1 MTPAAP
7 HTYVVSKEPSA
18 SEGFTKEP
26 VIGFVYEYGKDKPP
40 VVVTLQGERRLLS
53 ESGVMFPCGMV
64 SDPMHGLDF
73 ESAEAWLESNV
84 TVTPDEYAAQPAKK
98 PASSDDGEITG
109 DEESPYDI
117 EWLPESKA
125 FKNNSFWHYDDGTYE
140 FVMQLPGGEAPPKA
154 TEKVSKIKRDDFMRL
169 KKDLDALD
177 VEDVKNPSV
186 LPDQDPEDE
195 DQDEDDDD
203 DGGLI

>member
-26 VIGFVYEYGKDKPP
+26 VIGFVYEHGKDKPP
-40 VVVTLQGERRLLS
+40 VVVTLQGERRLLG

-73 ESAEAWLESNV
+73 ESVEAWLESNV
-84 TVTPDEYAAQPAKK
+84 TSTRDQHAAPAPKKTPARERDEEAV
-98 PASSDDGEITG
+98 G
-109 DEESPYDI
+109 DEDSPYDV
-117 EWLPESKA
+117 EWLAPEKA

-154 TEKVSKIKRDDFMRL
+154 SEKMSKIKRDDFMRL

-177 VEDVKNPSV
+177 PEDVKNPSV

-195 DQDEDDDD
+195 DDDED